1 MPRTARTVR
10 SEMGKGKLSIMTD
23 DQTFRL
29 EEYKSLRKEIELY
42 LTESRSQERYTL
54 IAVGA
59 IWAWL
64 MINRLTSGLL
74 WSVPIILTVAAS
86 IRMIA
91 ILQHFTHMGEYIKA
105 LEGKFT
111 VRGWEHKPKGWTLGA
126 ANMLLSLALLVLAIV
141 AFSYRLDLLA
151 QFPSPKQ

>member
-1 MPRTARTVR
+1 
-10 SEMGKGKLSIMTD
+10 MGFGKLSIMND

-64 MINRLTSGLL
+64 VINRLTSGLL
-74 WSVPIILTVAAS
+74 WSVPIVLTVATS

-91 ILQHFTHMGEYIKA
+91 ILLHFTHMGEIHNRA
-105 LEGKFT
+105 GNQIHSHRVGTETEG
-111 VRGWEHKPKGWTLGA
+111 
-126 ANMLLSLALLVLAIV
+126 
-141 AFSYRLDLLA
+141 LDVGCR
-151 QFPSPKQ
+151 